1 MTATSLDDLELE
13 LRKLPGVRSIGFS
26 EKFDVL
32 LVQVQVIPETVDSSL
47 ALQATRIACR
57 HSERPVAVEIVRWR
71 TPGAAIALAGETE
84 SAPGFV
90 APPLPAPDFT
100 TTGPVETPSAPA
112 SQASSADAAPE
123 PERAPQPTAQEPQP
137 GSTTEAPKASASVFV
152 DTSANNVLPAD
163 ESPTVVA
170 PTGEAPTPV
179 ATAAPMASNDDPTR
193 ERRVRLL
200 AVLTFPETD
209 ELEVHLTLD
218 GKRAIGRSAASK
230 QLMGAVAATIDALR
244 VFVPGLA
251 VQPAWAQIIETPT
264 EAPILVAIGMTGTDS
279 VTRHGL
285 AGGASAIEAAGRATL
300 HALNRFVAYS
310 SPTS

>member
-71 TPGAAIALAGETE
+71 TPGAAIARGGETE
-84 SAPGFV
+84 SVPGFV
-90 APPLPAPDFT
+90 AAPAPALDFT
-100 TTGPVETPSAPA
+100 TATAPVETPSAPA
-112 SQASSADAAPE
+112 SQASSAYAAPE
-123 PERAPQPTAQEPQP
+123 PEPAPEPATQEPQP
-137 GSTTEAPKASASVFV
+137 GSTTEAPMAPASVFV
-152 DTSANNVLPAD
+152 ETSANNVPPAD
-163 ESPTVVA
+163 ESPSDA
-170 PTGEAPTPV
+170 PTAGETPTLA
-179 ATAAPMASNDDPTR
+179 ATASHDDVTR

-218 GKRAIGRSAASK
+218 GKRAIGRSEASK
-230 QLMGAVAATIDALR
+230 ELMGSVAATIDALR
-244 VFVPGLA
+244 VFVPGLV
-251 VQPAWAQIIETPT
+251 VQPAWAQIIETPA
-264 EAPILVAIGMTGTDS
+264 EAPILVAIGITSTDS

-300 HALNRFVAYS
+300 HALNRFVAYG
-310 SPTS
+310 SPTN